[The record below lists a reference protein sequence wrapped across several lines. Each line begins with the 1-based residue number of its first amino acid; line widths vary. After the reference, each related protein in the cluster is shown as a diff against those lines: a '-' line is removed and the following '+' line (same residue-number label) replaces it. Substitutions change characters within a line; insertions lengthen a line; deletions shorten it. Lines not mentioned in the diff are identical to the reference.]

1 MEFDVLTKV
10 VDAQEVMQKD
20 ILYIRDKID
29 FLYRIDPP
37 GPLMLLSTHLGE
49 AKAAKWRE
57 RTFFAMLAGSAGTIA
72 SYIFKLFGI

>member
-1 MEFDVLTKV
+1 
-10 VDAQEVMQKD
+10 MQTD
-20 ILYIRDKID
+20 ITYIRQKVD

-57 RTFFAMLAGSAGTIA
+57 RTIIGAIA
-72 SYIFKLFGI
+72 SVLGTGIMYVLDLVRGK